1 MTYHSITPG
10 RVWLDTDG
18 NRIQAHGGSIIT
30 VGDTF
35 YWYGEN
41 KEKTTGKDSIW
52 HWGVRCYSSKDLYNW
67 KSEGIIIP
75 PDTED
80 ESSPLHPSAMMD
92 RPHIIYNERTKK
104 YAAWLKIMGEPPCFA
119 VLTADSILGPYE
131 MVNPKVNPCGL
142 EVGDFDLQV
151 DPVTKKGYLISQKPH
166 TCIYVAELNEDYTD
180 AAGTYTEH
188 FPHTA
193 PPQAREAP
201 AHFIR
206 NGLHYL
212 ITSGTTGYYSNP
224 SEAAMAADW
233 NDPYEILGDPHVNDS
248 SKTSFNSQITSVFR
262 HPGKKDL
269 YIALADRWKPEI
281 CQMEGY
287 ETGAYSDR
295 IQEKFRRIFD
305 PKVEFVFTAED
316 AEDMKINSSVSDYV
330 WLPLKF
336 DGDQVRIEWRDE
348 WTIEEYE

>member
-1 MTYHSITPG
+1 MYHSITPG

-41 KEKTTGKDSIW
+41 KEKTTGKDHIW

-67 KSEGIIIP
+67 KNEGIIIP
-75 PDTED
+75 PDPED
-80 ESSPLHPSAMMD
+80 TSSPLHPAAMMD
-92 RPHIIYNERTKK
+92 RPHIIYNEKTKK
-104 YAAWLKIMGEPPCFA
+104 YTVWLKIMGETPCFA
-119 VLTADSILGPYE
+119 VLTVDSILGPYM
-131 MVNPKVNPCGL
+131 MVNPRLNPCGL

-151 DPVTKKGYLISQKPH
+151 DPETKKGYLISQKSH
-166 TCIYVAELNEDYTD
+166 TCIYVAELNEEYTD
-180 AAGTYTEH
+180 TTGTYTEH

-193 PPQAREAP
+193 PPEAREAP
-201 AHFIR
+201 VHFIR
-206 NGLHYL
+206 NGPHYL

-224 SEAAMAADW
+224 SEAAKAADW
-233 NDPYEILGDPHVNDS
+233 NGPYEMLGDPHVDDS

-269 YIALADRWKPEI
+269 HIALADRWKPEI
-281 CQMEGY
+281 CRMEGY
-287 ETGAYSDR
+287 ATGEYSDR

-305 PKVEFVFTAED
+305 PEVEFVFTEED
-316 AEDMKINSSVSDYV
+316 AKDMKINSSVSDYV